1 MIDQYVFTKTS
12 ETGNESS
19 YIENS
24 YVAPEGEPWPVI
36 MLHFATFLES
46 CGYVNVYAKVE
57 DAFGDVL

>member
-12 ETGNESS
+12 ATEKESS

-24 YVAPEGEPWPVI
+24 YVAPDGEPWPVI

-46 CGYVNVYAKVE
+46 CGYVGVYAKVE
-57 DAFGDVL
+57 DAFGDGL